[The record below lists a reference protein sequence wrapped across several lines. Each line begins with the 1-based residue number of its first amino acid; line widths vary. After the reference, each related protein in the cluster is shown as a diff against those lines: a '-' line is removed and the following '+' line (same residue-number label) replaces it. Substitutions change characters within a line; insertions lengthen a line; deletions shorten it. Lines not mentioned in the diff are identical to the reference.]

1 MSTVIY
7 EKGGRITLNRPEVLN
22 AIDDKLPHDL
32 AACVEEANTGLC
44 KKERKPMPVD
54 SCLLLYICEGCGAT
68 LRPTARD
75 CCVFCTFGSIACPPK
90 QKQTMI
96 MV

>member
-1 MSTVIY
+1 MSTVTY

-44 KKERKPMPVD
+44 KKKE
-54 SCLLLYICEGCGAT
+54 A
-68 LRPTARD
+68 
-75 CCVFCTFGSIACPPK
+75 
-90 QKQTMI
+90 
-96 MV
+96 

>member
-1 MSTVIY
+1 MSTVTY

-44 KKERKPMPVD
+44 KKKEADASRLMFAFVY
-54 SCLLLYICEGCGAT
+54 L
-68 LRPTARD
+68 
-75 CCVFCTFGSIACPPK
+75 
-90 QKQTMI
+90 
-96 MV
+96 